1 MIDTRKC
8 ETYEERYDAI
18 ASEHFKM
25 EIRKNEKNLSSIKRK
40 LEFLQACIDVLEK
53 DNKRLS
59 NYITAYETTYPNRP
73 WEVVSIE

>member
-8 ETYEERYDAI
+8 KTYEERYDAI

-25 EIRKNEKNLSSIKRK
+25 EMKKDEKYLSNIKRK
-40 LEFLQACIDVLEK
+40 LEFLQLCITTIENDIERL
-53 DNKRLS
+53 NK
-59 NYITAYETTYPNRP
+59 YITAYETTYPNRP

>member
-8 ETYEERYDAI
+8 KTYEERYDAI

-25 EIRKNEKNLSSIKRK
+25 KIEKDEKILCDIKQK
-40 LEFLQACIDVLEK
+40 LELFQACATIYENDI
-53 DNKRLS
+53 NRLKK
-59 NYITAYETTYPNRP
+59 YITAYETTYPNRP

>member
-8 ETYEERYDAI
+8 KTYEERYDAI

-25 EIRKNEKNLSSIKRK
+25 EIKKDEKNLSITKKR
-40 LEFLQACIDVLEK
+40 LELLQACITVLE
-53 DNKRLS
+53 DDINRLKK
-59 NYITAYETTYPNRP
+59 YITAYETTYPNRP

>member
-8 ETYEERYDAI
+8 KTYEERYDAI

-25 EIRKNEKNLSSIKRK
+25 EMKKDEKYLSNIKRK
-40 LEFLQACIDVLEK
+40 LEFLQVCITTLEN
-53 DNKRLS
+53 DIERLKK
-59 NYITAYETTYPNRP
+59 YITAYETTYPNRP

>member
-8 ETYEERYDAI
+8 KTYEERYDAI

-25 EIRKNEKNLSSIKRK
+25 EMKKDEKYLSNIKRK
-40 LEFLQACIDVLEK
+40 LEFLQLCITTLEN
-53 DNKRLS
+53 DIERLQK
-59 NYITAYETTYPNRP
+59 YITAYETTYPNRP